1 MKADYHLHTEYSYDS
16 RMKAKELVD
25 KALALNYDLIAV
37 TEHLDLLPNELLV
50 YGLPAFKKYCQ
61 GMQAL
66 KERLAD
72 TPLKLLC
79 GIEVGDYNRVRPF
92 ADCLLE
98 QLDLDL
104 VMGAVHFLND
114 FTNVAVP
121 LKAPLTPSEIVSYYR
136 LNLDLVQHCKIDVI
150 AHLGVY
156 KRYYEDMPDESF
168 CRDILKDIFQ
178 TMVERGI
185 ALEINFS
192 SLRKPYAR
200 ILPEEWQIELYM
212 DCGGSLFTLGSDS
225 HLLEHFDL
233 NYDKLPQWLFDGS
246 LQFPRF

>member
-104 VMGAVHFLND
+104 VMGA
-114 FTNVAVP
+114 
-121 LKAPLTPSEIVSYYR
+121 S
-136 LNLDLVQHCKIDVI
+136 
-150 AHLGVY
+150 
-156 KRYYEDMPDESF
+156 
-168 CRDILKDIFQ
+168 IF
-178 TMVERGI
+178 
-185 ALEINFS
+185 
-192 SLRKPYAR
+192 
-200 ILPEEWQIELYM
+200 
-212 DCGGSLFTLGSDS
+212 
-225 HLLEHFDL
+225 
-233 NYDKLPQWLFDGS
+233 
-246 LQFPRF
+246 